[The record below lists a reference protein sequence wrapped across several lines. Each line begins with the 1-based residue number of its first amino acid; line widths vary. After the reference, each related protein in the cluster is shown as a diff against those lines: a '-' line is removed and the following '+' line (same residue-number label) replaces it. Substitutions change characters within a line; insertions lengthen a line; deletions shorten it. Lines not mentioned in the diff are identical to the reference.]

1 MEEKKR
7 ISVKKSSVLPYLA
20 AALGGVMLILSFFII
35 IPSGISEYADWLN
48 GFTVPVIRWFTSGVP
63 EAGFLDLLLLL
74 TAVTLLVAGML
85 AKNNPVLCAI
95 PSTLFLLFLFI
106 WIVMMGFYG
115 GLPFVFR
122 SWNIPFLLLVLAGCI
137 LSLLTVCGNI
147 KTGVPLAVVSFM
159 GVALLLYAIFVVAR
173 QGYSGYAAPF
183 FLGYGLAT
191 LYPDRSLMLRFLC
204 LFLGTGFLA
213 LSLEYTGVS
222 QEQTGVGAPSGEWP
236 RQNSPRL
243 TGLSPTLAERRSIAV
258 CILLSFF
265 TFGIYLIYWKYTLCK
280 KVRAWCGEPEECG
293 GETAC
298 LVLVPFYSLYWM
310 YTRGKKIWEASQAR
324 GFYAQDNSV
333 VYLLLDLFGL
343 GLVAY
348 GLMQN
353 EFNKI
358 AGCCGGQGA
367 PGAFTPSVP
376 NGPAVP
382 QPAVPQPAAPVKEA
396 PPVEKTVEERLAELR
411 SLLDKGLIT
420 QEEFEDKRRDILE
433 KL

>member
-35 IPSGISEYADWLN
+35 IPSGFLEYDDWLN
-48 GFTVPVIRWFTSGVP
+48 GFTVPVIRWFLMGYFFT
-63 EAGFLDLLLLL
+63 GFLDLLLLL
-74 TAVTLLVAGML
+74 SAVMLLLAGVGL
-85 AKNNPVLCAI
+85 AKRTPVFCAL
-95 PSTLFLLFLFI
+95 PCVLFLGFLFMWLVPCI
-106 WIVMMGFYG
+106 GDLYFVLNGWNSFY
-115 GLPFVFR
+115 
-122 SWNIPFLLLVLAGCI
+122 LLFSLAVCI
-137 LSLLTVCGNI
+137 LSLLTVCGVV
-147 KTGVPLAVVSFM
+147 KTKAPLAAVSFAA
-159 GVALLLYAIFVVAR
+159 ALLPLIAWIAAGGF
-173 QGYSGYAAPF
+173 SGYISPF
-183 FLGYGLAT
+183 MVGYGFIRY
-191 LYPDRSLMLRFLC
+191 YPDRSLMLRFLC

-222 QEQTGVGAPSGEWP
+222 QEQTGVGAPSGAWP

-280 KVRAWCGEPEECG
+280 KVRAWCGEPENCG
-293 GETAC
+293 GEAAC

-343 GLVAY
+343 GFVAY
-348 GLMQN
+348 GLLQH

-358 AGCCGGQGA
+358 ADCCCGGQEA
-367 PGAFTPSVP
+367 PDAFTPSVP
-376 NGPAVP
+376 NGPAVS
-382 QPAVPQPAAPVKEA
+382 QPVVPQPADPVKEA